1 MRGEWMKRCINLL
14 LLFSLL
20 FSLGVTAYA
29 EEYSST
35 DNWVTFRASA
45 KMESNFKNNTVQDA
59 LSRLQP
65 GDSASFAITLKN
77 EHKDS
82 TRWYM
87 TNTVLKSLE
96 DASRASIRDGSYSY
110 YLSYERGD
118 GTGLVELFN
127 SDRVGG
133 ESSFIDSDGQLR
145 QGLFEAT
152 DGLEDW
158 FALDTLDSGQTGTIR
173 LVVSLDGETQ
183 GNVYQDTLA
192 QVKMNFAVELQ
203 ASEKDPP
210 AIVKTG
216 DPWDL
221 QPYYI
226 VMAVTGLLFLLLAF
240 EGVRQR
246 RKEGQV
252 KGG

>member
-1 MRGEWMKRCINLL
+1 MKRCISLL
-14 LLFSLL
+14 LLLTLL
-20 FSLGVTAYA
+20 LSLGGTAFA
-29 EEYSST
+29 EDYSSP

-45 KMESNFKNNTVQDA
+45 KMESNFKNNTVQDV

-65 GDSASFAITLKN
+65 GDTASFTITLKN
-77 EHKDS
+77 EHSSS

-96 DASRASIRDGSYSY
+96 DAARASIQNGAYSY

-118 GTGLVELFN
+118 GTNFTELFN

-133 ESSFIDSDGQLR
+133 ESRFIDNDGKLR

-152 DGLEDW
+152 EGLEDW
-158 FALDTLDSGQTGTIR
+158 FALDTLASGQTGTIR

-203 ASEKDPP
+203 TPEKGPSG
-210 AIVKTG
+210 IVKTG

-226 VMAVTGLLFLLLAF
+226 VMAVTGLLFLLLAID
-240 EGVRQR
+240 GLRQR
-246 RKEGQV
+246 RRERRVTRG
-252 KGG
+252 

>member
-1 MRGEWMKRCINLL
+1 MKQCISLL
-14 LLFSLL
+14 LLFALL
-20 FSLGVTAYA
+20 FTLCGTACA
-29 EEYSST
+29 EDYSSP
-35 DNWVTFRASA
+35 DNWVTFRAA
-45 KMESNFKNNTVQDA
+45 GTMESNFKNNTVQDA

-65 GDSASFAITLKN
+65 GDTATFTITLKN
-77 EHKDS
+77 EHS
-82 TRWYM
+82 ATTRWYM

-96 DASRASIRDGSYSY
+96 DAARASIQNGAYSY

-118 GTGLVELFN
+118 GTNFVELFN

-133 ESSFIDSDGQLR
+133 ESRFIDNDGNLR

-158 FALDTLDSGQTGTIR
+158 FALDTLASGETGKIV
-173 LVVSLDGETQ
+173 LSVALDGETQ

-192 QVKMNFAVELQ
+192 QVKMNFAVELD
-203 ASEKDPP
+203 APEKGTN
-210 AIVKTG
+210 IVKTG

-226 VMAVTGLLFLLLAF
+226 VMAVAGVLFLLLAF
-240 EGVRQR
+240 DGLRQR
-246 RKEGQV
+246 RRERRV
-252 KGG
+252 KRG